1 MNKAIRGSFSWAYIP
16 ITCLLLAP
24 PTKAQGVFQIQ
35 ATPATPAAPVSSN
48 LEMPETV
55 MMELWG
61 IQISSSDP
69 ARLSTVMDQVNREID
84 LTRRAMQFTFEAL
97 LKDARKIP
105 IEWMDERDSTI
116 KNGKRIAELTGELG
130 LPRLSLTDALFRINM
145 ANDASSIYLKPER
158 AGNPY
163 DIPNEFKKQ
172 INRYNA
178 AANDLCDLF
187 ATDEKQIYT
196 RFNRFEGRELNEY
209 KLRRFIYGDVI
220 PKYRRPFQRFQEIA
234 FHQRFPATSRPKC
247 GDGNIRI
254 PNLTEQ
260 EKSQEKSIGEIKTIK
275 ERERAIKKNIEIK
288 KEMEK
293 LRDLK
298 FEWARRQKTLREFT
312 QFADTVPMQDKSL
325 AQRFDAMLAPI
336 VVAINQDIDDF
347 FIRPTLHRIKQIV
360 GRDYNVEYAEVGRT
374 TLVGLNGI
382 ESKIISETISS
393 VDEPTPLRLDKLIK
407 DAKTNK
413 DNLDALFPKAADS
426 TKSIGKINPTL
437 AGLPFAGLSAADS
450 TSAAALLA
458 ALSTEEVRWR
468 GIPSGTN
475 IAITPTVFND
485 QTGAKLKI
493 IFTIGS
499 ATTKNGAIQNGATIN
514 LVSKDN
520 PLRDPSRIVS
530 NTVDTTVRVNT
541 WDLFALSS
549 LNNQTTITGRR
560 WNVPLFGPIWEGIF
574 GDIPVV
580 GNLLSPKA
588 PPLTV
593 HHQNI
598 ILVNTLVV
606 PSGNGLANY
615 LLRP

>member
-1 MNKAIRGSFSWAYIP
+1 
-16 ITCLLLAP
+16 
-24 PTKAQGVFQIQ
+24 
-35 ATPATPAAPVSSN
+35 
-48 LEMPETV
+48 MPETV

-84 LTRRAMQFTFEAL
+84 LTRRAMQSTFEAL
-97 LKDARKIP
+97 LKDARKIR
-105 IEWMDERDSTI
+105 IKWMDERDYSV
-116 KNGKRIAELTGELG
+116 KNAKQIAELTGELG

-158 AGNPY
+158 TDFTYEMP
-163 DIPNEFKKQ
+163 PTFEEQ
-172 INRYNA
+172 IKTYNT
-178 AANDLCDLF
+178 AANALCDLF

-209 KLRRFIYGDVI
+209 KLRRFVYGDVI

-234 FHQRFPATSRPKC
+234 FHQRFPATSRPQC

-275 ERERAIKKNIEIK
+275 ERER
-288 KEMEK
+288 EK
-293 LRDLK
+293 QELMDLMDLK

-312 QFADTVPMQDKSL
+312 MFANTGQDMSQIRDRL
-325 AQRFDAMLAPI
+325 AQRFDTMLAPI

-374 TLVGLNGI
+374 TLVGLNGQP
-382 ESKIISETISS
+382 SKIVSETISS
-393 VDEPTPLRLDKLIK
+393 VDEPTPLRLDKLIE

-413 DNLDALFPKAADS
+413 ANLDALFPKAADS

-530 NTVDTTVRVNT
+530 NTVDTQVRVNT

>member
-1 MNKAIRGSFSWAYIP
+1 
-16 ITCLLLAP
+16 
-24 PTKAQGVFQIQ
+24 
-35 ATPATPAAPVSSN
+35 
-48 LEMPETV
+48 MPETV

-84 LTRRAMQFTFEAL
+84 LTRRAMQSTFEAL
-97 LKDARKIP
+97 LKDARKIR
-105 IEWMDERDSTI
+105 IKWMDERDYSV
-116 KNGKRIAELTGELG
+116 KNAKQIAELTGELG

-158 AGNPY
+158 TGNPY

-172 INRYNA
+172 IKTYNT
-178 AANDLCDLF
+178 AANALCDLF

-209 KLRRFIYGDVI
+209 KLRRFVYGDVI

-234 FHQRFPATSRPKC
+234 FHQRFPATSRPQC

-275 ERERAIKKNIEIK
+275 ERER
-288 KEMEK
+288 EK
-293 LRDLK
+293 QELMDLMDLK

-312 QFADTVPMQDKSL
+312 MFANTGQDMSQIRDRL
-325 AQRFDAMLAPI
+325 AQRFDTMLAPI

-374 TLVGLNGI
+374 TLVGLNGQP
-382 ESKIISETISS
+382 SKIVSETISS
-393 VDEPTPLRLDKLIK
+393 VDEPTPLRLDKLIE

-413 DNLDALFPKAADS
+413 ANLDALFPKAADS

-499 ATTKNGAIQNGATIN
+499 ATTKNGATIN

-530 NTVDTTVRVNT
+530 NTVDTQVRVNT